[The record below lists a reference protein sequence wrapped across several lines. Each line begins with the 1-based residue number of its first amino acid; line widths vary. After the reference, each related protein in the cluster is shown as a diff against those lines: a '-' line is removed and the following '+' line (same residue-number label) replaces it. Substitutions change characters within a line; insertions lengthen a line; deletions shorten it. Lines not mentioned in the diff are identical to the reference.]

1 MKMTRY
7 IYIAFLLILVLNA
20 CTSSTNT
27 PAQSQAPTITAEQT
41 SGYPGPQAVTTNPSY
56 PYPVPSSR
64 VPNTPQPTFTSDP
77 QMGSVIGKL
86 LVNNNGV
93 NNVTLYLAGIIKD
106 ATGKDIV
113 AGLDRV
119 NSPNTATDE
128 QGIFT
133 FINIKPGRY
142 ALILDVVINQ
152 YLMNYPDKDGTI
164 IFQIDSGKTVD
175 LGDLNYDSLPLP

>member
-1 MKMTRY
+1 
-7 IYIAFLLILVLNA
+7 
-20 CTSSTNT
+20 
-27 PAQSQAPTITAEQT
+27 
-41 SGYPGPQAVTTNPSY
+41 
-56 PYPVPSSR
+56 
-64 VPNTPQPTFTSDP
+64 
-77 QMGSVIGKL
+77 MGSVIGKL

-128 QGIFT
+128 QGIFA